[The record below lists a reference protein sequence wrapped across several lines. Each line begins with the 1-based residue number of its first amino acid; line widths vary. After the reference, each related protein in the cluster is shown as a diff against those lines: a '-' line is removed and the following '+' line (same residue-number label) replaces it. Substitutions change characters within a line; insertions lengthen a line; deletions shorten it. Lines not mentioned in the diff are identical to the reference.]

1 MKDVAVKILSH
12 LSKNTLATLVV
23 ILAGFVGRYWYTD
36 YRNRQDYMTY
46 KLTELTQ
53 GQIKLGDKIENEA
66 DRTTNE
72 LKGIKDEMVL
82 IKGRQDIMIKAL
94 PAINTQIKDFENL
107 FNQVRPETN
116 IETMQPRELSMIT
129 PPEPDSV
136 KKKQLTLMTN

>member
-23 ILAGFVGRYWYTD
+23 ILAGFVGRYWYND
-36 YRNRQDYMTY
+36 YTSRQDYMTS
-46 KLTELTQ
+46 KLIELTQ
-53 GQIKLGDKIENEA
+53 GQIKLGDKIVNES

-94 PAINTQIKDFENL
+94 PVINTQIRDFEDL
-107 FNQVRPETN
+107 FNQVRPQTS
-116 IETMQPRELSMIT
+116 IETMQPKELSMIT

-136 KKKQLTLMTN
+136 KKKQLTSMTN